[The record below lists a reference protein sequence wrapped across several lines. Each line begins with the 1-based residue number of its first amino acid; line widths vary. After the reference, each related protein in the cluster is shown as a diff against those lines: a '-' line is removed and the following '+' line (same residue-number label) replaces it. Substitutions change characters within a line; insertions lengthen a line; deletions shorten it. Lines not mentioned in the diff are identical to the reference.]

1 VSIWGDQRIEQLTVD
16 VPVGMELEIIS
27 FQSKLVEDSVRAF
40 LINLT
45 EAVAIVIAV
54 LCVAMGLSSGML
66 MGLILLLTI
75 FGTFIGMMLL
85 DVDFQLVSLGALV
98 LSLGML
104 VDNAIVITEGILVRV
119 QTGRSRT
126 KAALETVGQTA

>member
-1 VSIWGDQRIEQLTVD
+1 MSIWGDQQIEQLTVD

>member
-1 VSIWGDQRIEQLTVD
+1 VSIWGDQQIEQLTVD